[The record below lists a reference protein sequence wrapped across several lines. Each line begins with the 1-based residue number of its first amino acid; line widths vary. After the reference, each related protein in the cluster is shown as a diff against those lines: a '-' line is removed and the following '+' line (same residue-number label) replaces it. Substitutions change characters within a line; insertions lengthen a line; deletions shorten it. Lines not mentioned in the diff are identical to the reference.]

1 MSSAKIFGIIGLA
14 LTGII
19 IADLMIHP
27 AGVTAVSNGMNKLQG
42 TVGNQMLG
50 QAA

>member
-1 MSSAKIFGIIGLA
+1 MSGAKIFGIIGLA

-27 AGVTAVSNGMNKLQG
+27 QGVTAVTNGLNKLQS
-42 TVGNQMLG
+42 TTGNQMLG